1 MRASCP
7 TWLEVNIKAPGFD
20 YTAKQQGN
28 QIIKCSPNVPPSQTS
43 QQWSGYREGGILVDW
58 TARSLLEWV
67 TFPRGTPGDYGAVT
81 SFSWWLG
88 IFCLCPFLKSQS
100 WAVSLRSRRREA
112 FHYRPLS
119 LRTPVSECAQ
129 AAADW
134 VITIPEI
141 SGSVQRAS
149 REELTFHLQW

>member
-1 MRASCP
+1 MF
-7 TWLEVNIKAPGFD
+7 L
-20 YTAKQQGN
+20 
-28 QIIKCSPNVPPSQTS
+28 PPRPVSS
-43 QQWSGYREGGILVDW
+43 RVAAGREAFLVDW

-81 SFSWWLG
+81 SFSWWFG

-112 FHYRPLS
+112 FPNRPLS

-129 AAADW
+129 AAADC

-141 SGSVQRAS
+141 SEGGGVALGLQF
-149 REELTFHLQW
+149 RELPGRSSPSIFSGNGLRIPVCAHVYAGTHVCAGV